1 MNPLF
6 EHCRRNTSGTH
17 AHCKIQLHV
26 KNFPLIK
33 IVLIHLRTFKPDIFN
48 TKGPDLGSILER
60 EQKQTPREHEKKKTS
75 NGLSIKFPCLKEG
88 KLIACKFIIQL
99 RHFQWDLCHPAVDTT
114 GRAVITQAP
123 LLHSRKALPPLCG
136 GRRGLWVVR
145 LLLGCMKTSLVVL
158 SQHVLVLPCLIP
170 MVLSPKPCPVV
181 SHSCGSMWM
190 DYPIQSFMKANPLVG
205 RIHSF
210 PWKKVIGS
218 SNE

>member
-1 MNPLF
+1 MHTVKSSSMSKTFHWSRLF
-6 EHCRRNTSGTH
+6 WSIWGLSSQTY
-17 AHCKIQLHV
+17 
-26 KNFPLIK
+26 LIPK
-33 IVLIHLRTFKPDIFN
+33 DLIWAPFWKENKSKHQ
-48 TKGPDLGSILER
+48 GSM
-60 EQKQTPREHEKKKTS
+60 KKKTS

-190 DYPIQSFMKANPLVG
+190 DYPIQSFMIANPLVG